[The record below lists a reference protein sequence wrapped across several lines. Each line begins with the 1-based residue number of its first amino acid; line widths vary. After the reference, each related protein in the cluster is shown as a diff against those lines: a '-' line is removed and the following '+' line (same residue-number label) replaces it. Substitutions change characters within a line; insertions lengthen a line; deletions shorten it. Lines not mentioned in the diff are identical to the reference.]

1 MNIEINKKNKDKCPH
16 CNSIERMDGDEEIHC
31 KNCGIG
37 IEKIGFDTGFMLENK
52 DPEDFIG
59 KSNGIEKLGSNIAKD
74 KDATTMRLRRTQNN
88 IVKKKPLIL
97 DCIIGMIMESGEE
110 YRIVSDVS
118 KILNDVDSKVSIGNR
133 RDKFKG
139 SICMNKNQKR
149 QYKERVFAAAA
160 LYILDKSCRNTRAV
174 QIADEWEILYNEIL
188 KIVNMKNPIGKKR
201 DKFKGSLRMNK
212 NSKRTYK
219 ERVYA
224 AALLYILNSKEC
236 RNTRAVQIADEW
248 EILYNDLV
256 KIVSFLKKNM
266 KLVRESPNQIRTR
279 ELQYNLRNTRD
290 FLTEQIG
297 IVKAN
302 EVMRKAEI
310 ILENEG
316 EPLEINDEWYT
327 GKYVNKPSNKAVM
340 MSFVEAMSLMK
351 IEKSIAKK
359 LFQRLPI
366 PGMKYYFENISKKF
380 L

>member
-1 MNIEINKKNKDKCPH
+1 MRKFVGLKKIKSDKMNIEINKKNKDKCPH

-174 QIADEWEILYNEIL
+174 QIADEWEILYN
-188 KIVNMKNPIGKKR
+188 
-201 DKFKGSLRMNK
+201 
-212 NSKRTYK
+212 
-219 ERVYA
+219 
-224 AALLYILNSKEC
+224 
-236 RNTRAVQIADEW
+236 
-248 EILYNDLV
+248 DLV
-256 KIVSFLKKNM
+256 KIVSFMKKNM
-266 KLVRESPNQIRTR
+266 KLIRESPNQIRTR

>member
-1 MNIEINKKNKDKCPH
+1 MREIKHNNICSN
-16 CNSIERMDGDEEIHC
+16 CNSSEKISGNEYIHC
-31 KNCGIG
+31 GFCGIQ
-37 IEKIGFDTGFMLENK
+37 IEKMGFDSGYIPK
-52 DPEDFIG
+52 PGDFLNFTSD
-59 KSNGIEKLGSNIAKD
+59 SNRNSILGSNIAKSKD
-74 KDATTMRLRRTQNN
+74 KTTEKLRRTHNN
-88 IVKKKPLIL
+88 FTKIKPLIF
-97 DCIIGMIMESGEE
+97 DCIIDRIKHSGEGF
-110 YRIVSDVS
+110 RIVSEC
-118 KILNDVDSKVSIGNR
+118 I
-133 RDKFKG
+133 
-139 SICMNKNQKR
+139 
-149 QYKERVFAAAA
+149 
-160 LYILDKSCRNTRAV
+160 
-174 QIADEWEILYNEIL
+174 EIL